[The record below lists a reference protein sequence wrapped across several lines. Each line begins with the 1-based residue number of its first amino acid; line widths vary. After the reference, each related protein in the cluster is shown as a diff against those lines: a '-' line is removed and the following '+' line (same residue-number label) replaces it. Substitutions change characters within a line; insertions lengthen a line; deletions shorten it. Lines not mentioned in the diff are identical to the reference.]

1 MDLEILSDLH
11 KEARGFRPCVEYT
24 TWFAGL
30 PLDQQAKEWDKLTE
44 ELKQAEIDRGIQE
57 AISPQNGGNNG

>member
-1 MDLEILSDLH
+1 MDLQILSDLH

-30 PLDQQAKEWDKLTE
+30 RIDQQAKEWDKLTE

-57 AISPQNGGNNG
+57 AISLQNGGING